1 MLPDILL
8 YAEMKVDSLMDPR
21 ELERARLLS
30 EFAARGPRRPG
41 LARRLLGPRIYALGV
56 LLERTGASLAA
67 EPQPQEY

>member
-8 YAEMKVDSLMDPR
+8 YAEMKVESLSDPR

-30 EFAARGPRRPG
+30 DLAALGPQRPG

-56 LLERTGASLAA
+56 FLERAGASLAA